1 MIPHTRDRL
10 LLAFADLAGYG
21 LVARPAIDAGPGE
34 AHALLLVTRRLRHPD
49 GFDSYVFWTAVDDDA
64 AFGPEGELQRDLCLH
79 TSGPEA
85 AGATLEACRRAGVPA
100 LRDDT
105 GELVVSA
112 AVPAVAVA

>member
-21 LVARPAIDAGPGE
+21 LVARPAMAASPGQ
-34 AHALLLVTRRLRHPD
+34 AHCDLLITRRLQHP
-49 GFDSYVFWTAVDDDA
+49 GGLDSYVFWTAADDA
-64 AFGPEGELQRDLCLH
+64 AFGPDGERRRDLRLH

-100 LRDDT
+100 LRDDA
-105 GELVVSA
+105 GGLVVSA
-112 AVPAVAVA
+112 AVPAVAMA